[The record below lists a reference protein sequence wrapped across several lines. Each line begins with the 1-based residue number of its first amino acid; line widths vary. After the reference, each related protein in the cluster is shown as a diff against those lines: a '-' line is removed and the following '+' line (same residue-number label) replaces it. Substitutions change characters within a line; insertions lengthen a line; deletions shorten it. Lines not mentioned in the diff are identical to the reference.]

1 MIRKWDSRKPLNP
14 NYLPPPNYNRRLE
27 TKQTKGKI
35 NTMATTEISKLAL
48 QYIKTK
54 EAVESASIALAE
66 LEESIK
72 SYFHETGHESIEVDG
87 KTIKIVHNHR
97 RAFDI
102 EALRNLVTPA
112 LFRKVTEPSVK
123 TKLWDSALALGK
135 IDNEVVE
142 KVVSITQY
150 DQLRVK

>member
-1 MIRKWDSRKPLNP
+1 M
-14 NYLPPPNYNRRLE
+14 E
-27 TKQTKGKI
+27 TTD
-35 NTMATTEISKLAL
+35 ISKTAR
-48 QYIKTK
+48 QYLKTK
-54 EAVESASIALAE
+54 EAVESASLALAE
-66 LEESIK
+66 LEETLK
-72 SYFHETGHESIEVDG
+72 GYFQQTGHESIEVDG

-102 EALRNLVTPA
+102 EALKGLVTPA
-112 LFRKVTEPSVK
+112 LFRKVTEPAVK
-123 TKLWDSALALGK
+123 TKLWDSAFALGK